1 MSALSDVDLKDFQK
15 IDVDLLESQLS
26 QDDASTILLFDFKEY
41 CNTIRRMQKKL
52 LRQTPVLFNPPV
64 TKFNRP

>member
-52 LRQTPVLFNPPV
+52 LRQTPVLFKQNII
-64 TKFNRP
+64 